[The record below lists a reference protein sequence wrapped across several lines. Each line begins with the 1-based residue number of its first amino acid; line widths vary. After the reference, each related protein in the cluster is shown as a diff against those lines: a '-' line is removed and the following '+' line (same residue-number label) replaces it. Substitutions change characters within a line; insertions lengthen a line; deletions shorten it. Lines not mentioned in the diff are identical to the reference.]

1 MKYDGGIVML
11 ATIGLIVAIVLL
23 VIMII
28 KGIDMISA
36 TVITAVIILL
46 SSGLGLSDGLLTTFS
61 GGAGG
66 FVTSWFLILGMGGIF
81 GQLVLE
87 TGLATKIAK
96 WLTEKLGA
104 KMVGMVILICTF
116 FITLLG
122 INGYIMVF
130 VLYPIAD
137 NLLRENKMDRRVL
150 PFMLLGGGACANGF
164 LYTLDICNVLPSNY
178 LGTSLGSAPFLS
190 FVFTLI
196 LAICYFAY
204 FNYAQAQS
212 HKKHSDAELLA
223 MYTNTNTVVKDEELP
238 GIVISVLPFL
248 VVFGIV
254 VATSG
259 WGTSTSILFSL
270 TVGILLI
277 IATQFKHI
285 ENIKSSA
292 KTGAG
297 SGLNSMLTV
306 AAVMGLSK
314 VLSLSPAFQQL
325 QQAVLAMDMPAY
337 LKAYYGT
344 AVLTGLTG
352 SAISGETIFLESFG
366 QAFVDMGVN
375 VQALHRIVT
384 ESALVLN
391 KLPNSSVAILTMSIC
406 GCSLKDSYKHIIL
419 GTTIPSAVAGLVIA
433 LMATFGIVF

>member
-1 MKYDGGIVML
+1 
-11 ATIGLIVAIVLL
+11 
-23 VIMII
+23 
-28 KGIDMISA
+28 
-36 TVITAVIILL
+36 
-46 SSGLGLSDGLLTTFS
+46 
-61 GGAGG
+61 
-66 FVTSWFLILGMGGIF
+66 
-81 GQLVLE
+81 
-87 TGLATKIAK
+87 
-96 WLTEKLGA
+96 
-104 KMVGMVILICTF
+104 MVGLVILICTF

-137 NLLRENKMDRRVL
+137 NLLRENKMDRRLL
-150 PFMLLGGGACANGF
+150 PFMLLGGGASANGF
-164 LYTLDICNVLPSNY
+164 MYTLDICNVLPSGY

-190 FVFTLI
+190 LVFT
-196 LAICYFAY
+196 AIVAVCYFVY

-212 HKKHSDAELLA
+212 HKKHTNEELLA
-223 MYTNTNTVVKDEELP
+223 MYTSSNKVMSDEELP
-238 GIVISVLPFL
+238 GIGMSVLPFI

-254 VATSG
+254 VATSS

-277 IATQFKHI
+277 MATQFKHI
-285 ENIKSSA
+285 ENIKASA

-314 VLSLSPAFQQL
+314 VLSLSPAFQAL
-325 QQAVLAMDMPAY
+325 QQAVLSMNMPVY
-337 LKAYYGT
+337 LKAYFGT

-384 ESALVLN
+384 ESALILN

-406 GCSLKDSYKHIIL
+406 GCSLKESYKHVIL
-419 GTTIPSAVAGLVIA
+419 GTMIPAAAAGLVIA
-433 LMATFGIVF
+433 LMATFGITF